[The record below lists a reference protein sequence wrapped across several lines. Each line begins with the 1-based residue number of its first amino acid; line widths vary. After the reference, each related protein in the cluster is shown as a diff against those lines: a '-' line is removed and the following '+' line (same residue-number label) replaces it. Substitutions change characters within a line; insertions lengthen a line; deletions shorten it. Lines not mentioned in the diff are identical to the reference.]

1 MLIMSL
7 RIALIAHN
15 LKLTILLTIKKKGGD
30 QFELLNWIKQNGD
43 GSWVIGPG
51 LWKLF
56 NMSTYEQS
64 MDNIFR
70 PTRVPLFAES
80 MSIIEPKI
88 VFRNLNVP
96 MMILDPV
103 SMNDLFPFENENE
116 SLRKQHPD
124 LISHEIF
131 YDTGHNIH
139 GERPD
144 QFAEKVNSFLSRVK
158 LFSGKKK

>member
-1 MLIMSL
+1 
-7 RIALIAHN
+7 
-15 LKLTILLTIKKKGGD
+15 
-30 QFELLNWIKQNGD
+30 
-43 GSWVIGPG
+43 
-51 LWKLF
+51 
-56 NMSTYEQS
+56 MSTYEQS